1 MIKQLQLRG
10 ISRTPSDRAT
20 ADGGCA
26 ESLNVHLD
34 QTETAPTLP
43 PEDISD
49 TIYGS
54 DTNKY
59 PIIYIHKMTGITN
72 YIGRTATSFY
82 AYGDSV
88 TTAAMGGTVPS
99 TEPVQ
104 YVTSVGNTL
113 IIFTENSP
121 YYYLF
126 KNGAYTYLGNSIPR
140 PQIEVVSK
148 TAATS
153 VVELGK
159 IQVAEGT
166 LRTKHLGSSD
176 TTSLW
181 HPDIDYWNDARAAG
195 HESHA
200 ELVES
205 MQNIWNAAVLGISA
219 ERNKGNFVAPFF
231 IRYALRLYDGS
242 YISSSAPI
250 LCGAGKETWL
260 TAWLDYL
267 FSQDIT
273 PDPTEGT
280 TAYQGFYLRARL
292 TNVFNVHIKGEYT
305 VGDWRDIVK
314 SIDFFASDPIFTP
327 AQGVSLGSITTEMTY
342 HDVLPN
348 NPGHN
353 ITFETMEDSSK
364 NDTIRNAV
372 LSKGQFYKIMS
383 IDLNDTVTMGI
394 LSGGSMT
401 ISNSEDVSGDNLYE
415 HDTFPDSY
423 RDAVQ
428 YIPLAGAQN
437 FNGRLLLLGAEEE
450 LPAGDMFLN
459 GQMAGVANSVSAT
472 KYQFR
477 FKIVNPINGMVNYVM
492 ARYRDGGT
500 ELKPAFFSGTTQKFG
515 NETGTVSVTCVPY
528 SWISY
533 PDTRCTEVEVA
544 YWTGNGRYTYRI
556 AMEKH
561 PLLECAYAFFG
572 LAQPIQSG
580 VFNAGTSIS
589 NPDDIENRS
598 MKNGNKLLLSEFENP
613 FLFPAENII
622 TFKDDI
628 IGAATVSVPL
638 SEGQFGE
645 YPLYCFTE
653 GGIRVLVT
661 TAEGTFAAANAHPNL
676 SRHIALPGTIYGL
689 EQTVVFT
696 TDKGVMLLS
705 GNQVT
710 EISGS
715 MNGRPD
721 ILHPS
726 VGGAEAGILVG
737 SDWADLL
744 DTANNTETLM
754 AFMSNAM
761 PAYDNKGS
769 RILFFN
775 PDREYQY
782 EYRLNTQTWHKTLT
796 GITQPRVLNAFP
808 DCLLAYTPT
817 ATGATP
823 KVVNCSTTLTDA
835 TILSDTENPVYG
847 IIATRPFDL
856 GEPDVRKSINDIRIR
871 GKYNR
876 QDVMYILLGSFDG
889 LHWQR
894 LTSLRGGSY
903 KQFRMVLLTR
913 LTAMERITW
922 IDIDYESRFTNRL
935 R

>member
-1 MIKQLQLRG
+1 MAIKQLQLRG

-99 TEPVQ
+99 TETVQ

-148 TAATS
+148 TAATDAWQDRN
-153 VVELGK
+153 VT
-159 IQVAEGT
+159 IAEGV
-166 LRTKHLGSSD
+166 LRTAQYNSY
-176 TTSLW
+176 
-181 HPDIDYWNDARAAG
+181 PDISRWKDALVMG
-195 HESHA
+195 DECYA
-200 ELVES
+200 ELQETISNVWGAIQLG
-205 MQNIWNAAVLGISA
+205 MQTQ
-219 ERNKGNFVAPFF
+219 RNEGNFVAPFF

-242 YISSSAPI
+242 YIASSAPI
-250 LCGAGKETWL
+250 LCGAGKIKNWVNSGTGN
-260 TAWLDYL
+260 
-267 FSQDIT
+267 
-273 PDPTEGT
+273 DPIERDW
-280 TAYQGFYLRARL
+280 ASVYLRDNYSPGTDWTGYKMCVRL
-292 TNVFNVHIKGEYT
+292 NNIFKVHIKGDYT
-305 VGDWRDIVK
+305 AGNWSDIVK
-314 SIDFFASDPIFTP
+314 SIDFFASEPIYTP
-327 AQGVSLGSITTEMTY
+327 AIEAKFSDISAERKAQEDGYLGF
-342 HDVLPN
+342 
-348 NPGHN
+348 G
-353 ITFETMEDSSK
+353 ITFETMENSARD
-364 NDTIRNAV
+364 DTIRNAV
-372 LSKGQFYKIMS
+372 LAKGQFYKIMS
-383 IDLNDTVTMGI
+383 IELNDTVAMGR
-394 LSGGSMT
+394 LSAGTMT
-401 ISNSEDVSGDNLYE
+401 ISNSEDVSGDNLFTHE
-415 HDTFPDSY
+415 TFPDSF

-459 GQMAGVANSVSAT
+459 GQMAGASNSVSAT

-515 NETGTVSVTCVPY
+515 NETGTASVTCVPY

-544 YWTGNGRYTYRI
+544 YWTGNGRFTYRI
-556 AMEKH
+556 PMEKH

-572 LAQPIQSG
+572 LSQPIQSG
-580 VFNAGTSIS
+580 VASGRQNIT
-589 NPDDIENRS
+589 NPDDSENRS

-775 PDREYQY
+775 PDRPYQY

-903 KQFRMVLLTR
+903 KMFRMVLLTR